1 VAGLPLL
8 REVADV
14 TRIALLGST
23 GSIGTQTLDVVQSL
37 GAGYEVVAL
46 AAGRRVE
53 LLAEQVRAWR
63 PRLVA
68 VADEAARED
77 LRALI
82 GPGTPIA
89 VGEAGLVE
97 VATCAEA
104 DLVVA
109 AVTGFLGLR
118 PILAALAAGKRVAP
132 ANKEPLVV
140 AGSLLMRLT
149 REQGLPLVPI
159 DSEHSAIYQCL
170 RGESPES
177 VQRLVL
183 TASGGPFRGRRRE
196 ELARVT
202 RADALRHPTWN
213 MGAKI
218 TIDSAT
224 LMNKGLEVIEARWLF
239 DLPVDKVDV
248 VLHPQSIIHS
258 MVEFVDGSVLAQ
270 MDYPDMRTPIQFAL
284 TYPERVTSPRRRLSV
299 TEVGTLTFEPPDLA
313 AFPCLA
319 LAYEAGRQGGTSPCV
334 MNAANEVAVSAFLEE
349 RIGFLDIAR
358 TVEDAVSRHTPV
370 ADPDLETLLEADR
383 WARARAAEVIA

>member
-1 VAGLPLL
+1 M
-8 REVADV
+8 

>member
-1 VAGLPLL
+1 
-8 REVADV
+8 V